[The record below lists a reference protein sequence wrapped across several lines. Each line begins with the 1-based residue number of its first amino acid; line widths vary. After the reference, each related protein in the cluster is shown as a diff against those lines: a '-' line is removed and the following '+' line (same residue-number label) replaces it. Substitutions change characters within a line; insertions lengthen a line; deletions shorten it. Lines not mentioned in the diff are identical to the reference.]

1 MFARGTYFYD
11 KAASD
16 KDELGPKAIDH
27 TASYARLL
35 DLYAFG
41 KFDFA
46 GRSLFVRAGDQVVNW
61 GESTFIRN
69 GINIL
74 NPVDVEKLRTPGAE
88 LKEALS
94 PTPMLW
100 LLQEVT
106 DRLSVEGDVDA
117 AVGRAFPGHARQ
129 TRTARQVLQ
138 HQ

>member
-16 KDELGPKAIDH
+16 KDELGSKAIDH
-27 TASYARLL
+27 TANYARLL
-35 DLYAFG
+35 DFYAFG
-41 KFDFA
+41 KFDIA

-106 DRLSVEGDVDA
+106 DRLSVEATWMPRWDE
-117 AVGRAFPGHARQ
+117 RFPDTHVEARP
-129 TRTARQVLQ
+129 ARQVLQ
-138 HQ
+138 HR